1 VYSANLDRISGSS
14 PSRYLSP
21 QLAEEDAVARSDEVE
36 GPFEIRPLTIPI
48 YVEAR
53 LGRRRD
59 AGDEIRGYAL
69 ALGWHPGGGA
79 DLGAFE
85 GQAPPALAYLV
96 ADPRQPRPTWVPES
110 AISRHFRTFLSGV
123 PEPQEDAGASG

>member
-1 VYSANLDRISGSS
+1 VSG

-21 QLAEEDAVARSDEVE
+21 DFREEDAVARSDDTE

-59 AGDEIRGYAL
+59 ARGGDEVRGYAL
-69 ALGWHPGGGA
+69 AIGWRPRGGA
-79 DLGAFE
+79 DLGTYE
-85 GQAPPALAYLV
+85 GQAPPEIAYLV

-110 AISRHFRTFLSGV
+110 AVQKHFRTFLSGV
-123 PEPQEDAGASG
+123 PEPAEDPG